1 MERERKIKELISQ
14 CKNGSIQERCAA
26 IADLQEMD
34 AKEALP
40 VLLELLDY
48 PDAGVRA
55 NIACALGEL
64 GDESTGAPLLT
75 LLKDSDS
82 LVRIKAAE
90 SLGLLNYVD
99 GIDLL
104 AQVLHADNDPLVR
117 LHAAEALGMLKNI
130 KALPPL
136 VKALDDPDEGVR
148 AYAADSIGHLRVVD
162 ALPVLMEKLGSE
174 QSQFTRAFLL
184 SSLYRLGDE
193 NSLASL
199 VKMSEAVDDDLAVI
213 ILNLAIELASP
224 QNADSLKDMI
234 NEATQSRPTLHAERE
249 SLIKR
254 LGLFHDTSNST

>member
-14 CKNGSIQERCAA
+14 CKDGSIQERCAA

-82 LVRIKAAE
+82 IGRIK
-90 SLGLLNYVD
+90 
-99 GIDLL
+99 
-104 AQVLHADNDPLVR
+104 
-117 LHAAEALGMLKNI
+117 AAEALGMVKNI
-130 KALPPL
+130 KALPPV

-148 AYAADSIGHLRVVD
+148 AYAADSIGHLGVVD

-174 QSQFTRAFLL
+174 QSQFTRAFLS

>member
-14 CKNGSIQERCAA
+14 YKDGSIQEKCAA
-26 IADLQEMD
+26 IADLEEMD

-40 VLLELLDY
+40 VLLESLDY

-55 NIACALGEL
+55 NIASALGEL
-64 GDESTGAPLLT
+64 GDKSVGAPLLT

-90 SLGLLNYVD
+90 SLGLLNYVE

-117 LHAAEALGMLKNI
+117 LHAAEALRMVKNI
-130 KALPPL
+130 KALPHL
-136 VKALDDPDEGVR
+136 IKALDDPDKRVR
-148 AYAADSIGHLRVVD
+148 AYAADSIGHIGVVD
-162 ALPVLMEKLGSE
+162 ALPILIEKLDSE

-184 SSLYRLGDE
+184 SSLYQLGDE

-199 VKMSEAVDDDLAVI
+199 VKMSEYAADDLAVT

-234 NEATQSRPTLHAERE
+234 KEATQSRPTLHTERD
-249 SLIKR
+249 SLINR
-254 LGLFHDTSNST
+254 LGLFHDTSNAT